1 MAKDK
6 NRAVH
11 AVTDAEGPSPDLA
24 AAATPTQPVDL
35 SQVAV
40 EVAEVQ
46 DRYLRLAAEFDNFRK
61 RTARE
66 RTEVWLR
73 AQADLVAR
81 LADALDDLSRFA
93 LVNPATTDA
102 KAIHDGVALVDR
114 KVWKALDALGVR
126 RLEEIGVPFDPNQHE
141 AVSMQPAAEPAEDH
155 TVGAVLQPGYR
166 MGDLL
171 IRPARV
177 VVRTWRDGPGPST
190 EDSAPGTSGV

>member
-11 AVTDAEGPSPDLA
+11 AVTDAEGPRPDVA
-24 AAATPTQPVDL
+24 AAATPAQPVDL

-93 LVNPATTDA
+93 HVNPATTDA
-102 KAIHDGVALVDR
+102 NAIHDGVALVDR

-126 RLEEIGVPFDPNQHE
+126 RLEETGVPFDPNQHE
-141 AVSMQPAAEPAEDH
+141 AVSMQPATEPAEDH

-177 VVRTWRDGPGPST
+177 VVRTWRDGLGPST